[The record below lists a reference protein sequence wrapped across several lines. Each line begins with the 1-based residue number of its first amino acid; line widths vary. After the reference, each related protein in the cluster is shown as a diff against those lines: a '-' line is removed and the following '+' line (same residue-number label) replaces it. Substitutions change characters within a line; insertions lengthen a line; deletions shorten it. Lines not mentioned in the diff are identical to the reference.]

1 MEASARLFVGGLPGD
16 VHPREL
22 EDVFGP
28 FGRIRDIHVP
38 QQRARAGGGRAGI
51 FAFVEYDDPRAA
63 YEACRARDGFRF
75 GDMYLR
81 VEVAKGRPTTKR
93 DWPGPPGA
101 GGAGGRVG
109 RQRSEHRVFV
119 EGIPQGTSWQ
129 TLKDFVRAG
138 VRDLNPNDF
147 FNVGHEGGAP
157 VGIVEFAHREGMLD
171 AIRSLDGTDFR
182 DRNGQVSVV
191 RVVEAAAAQG
201 GARGRSRSRSRSRS
215 RGRSRSWSPR
225 GEARYS
231 RSRSRS
237 PLPRSRSRSPP
248 AERELPREPEQE
260 KAEPEKAEPENAE
273 PEKVEPEKSEPEKA
287 EPSQ

>member
-1 MEASARLFVGGLPGD
+1 

-38 QQRARAGGGRAGI
+38 QQRMRGGGGGGAGI
-51 FAFVEYDDPRAA
+51 FAFVEYEDPRAA
-63 YEACRARDGFRF
+63 HEACRARDGFRF

-81 VEVAKGRPTTKR
+81 VEVAKGRPTSKR

-101 GGAGGRVG
+101 GGAGGRG
-109 RQRSEHRVFV
+109 RKRSEHRVLV
-119 EGIPQGTSWQ
+119 QGIPQGTSWQ

-138 VRDLNPNDF
+138 VRDLNSEDF
-147 FNVGHEGGAP
+147 FNVGQDGGAP
-157 VGIVEFAHREGMLD
+157 VGIVDFAHREAMDD

-182 DRNGQVSVV
+182 DRSGQVSVV
-191 RVVEAAAAQG
+191 RVVEAAAAKG
-201 GARGRSRSRSRSRS
+201 GARGRSRSRSPYRGRSPGRSRS
-215 RGRSRSWSPR
+215 RSPS
-225 GEARYS
+225 GGARYSRS

-237 PLPRSRSRSPP
+237 PLPRARSRSPP

-260 KAEPEKAEPENAE
+260 KTEPEKAEPEKAEPEKAEPEKAEPEKAEPEKAEPENA
-273 PEKVEPEKSEPEKA
+273 A
-287 EPSQ
+287 PSQ